1 MGSAV
6 SQSTST
12 PPHTK
17 MQDNNN
23 ASLATLPGGNF
34 VFLGG
39 SCNPTRWRRDVA
51 IPLLSKHEVAFYN
64 PQVENWYPE
73 LMELENR
80 AKHAAAVSL
89 FVIDGQTRAIM
100 SMMEAV
106 EYITTKRAVAVA
118 VVNVSEGQK
127 IGEDCVSGAESKD
140 LNRARGYLC
149 DVAKRYGVEVH
160 TSVEGAVEDA
170 IQQVQRIN
178 ETVVTRGPSISRG
191 SSVVRGSCR
200 SATAALK
207 QRCLCSHKGE
217 GSNHCPYGHKPRPIA
232 FSRRASSLLP

>member
-73 LMELENR
+73 PMELEN
-80 AKHAAAVSL
+80 
-89 FVIDGQTRAIM
+89 RAIM

-217 GSNHCPYGHKPRPIA
+217 GSNHCTYGHKPRPIA

>member
-1 MGSAV
+1 
-6 SQSTST
+6 
-12 PPHTK
+12 

-23 ASLATLPGGNF
+23 NAGLATLLPGGNF

-39 SCNPTRWRRDVA
+39 SCNPTRWRGDVA
-51 IPLLSKHEVAFYN
+51 IPLLCKHEVAFYN

-80 AKHAAAVSL
+80 AKHAATVNL

-118 VVNVSEGQK
+118 VINVSEGQK
-127 IGEDCVSGAESKD
+127 IGEDCVSGTESKD

-170 IQQVQRIN
+170 IQQVQRTN
-178 ETVVTRGPSISRG
+178 ETVVTQGPSKSKRR
-191 SSVVRGSCR
+191 SSIVHGSCR
-200 SATAALK
+200 SAASALK
-207 QRCLCSHKGE
+207 QRCLCSTGE
-217 GSNHCPYGHKPRPIA
+217 GSHYCTYGHMPRPIA
-232 FSRRASSLLP
+232 FARRASSV